1 MMRKLFLL
9 FLLAVL
15 HCSMGMAAN
24 EYDELDHLIG
34 LRKAITDKKL
44 SQISDIRQR
53 LSTPYLTDKQRYK
66 ICMQLYDE
74 YEAFRFDS
82 ALVYANRTIMY
93 AKRVGDPK

>member
-1 MMRKLFLL
+1 MWKRKNQRIKTMMRKLFLL

-34 LRKAITDKKL
+34 QRKTITDKKL
-44 SQISDIRQR
+44 SQINDIRQR
-53 LSTPYLTDKQRYK
+53 LSTPYLTDKQCYK

-74 YEAFRFDS
+74 Y
-82 ALVYANRTIMY
+82 
-93 AKRVGDPK
+93 